1 MFSIKRSPLSP
12 KELEARR
19 ANARKSTGPRTP
31 EGKVR
36 VSFNRL
42 LHGGR
47 SARLEAFLRQRGT
60 DPHAFLALRKS
71 IRLPGEQVDP
81 VQATVVKLWLKSP
94 VQGGSMVG
102 AGGFKTVIGD
112 GHGQTRHQTVGSLL
126 SAKKMASVMK
136 GLSPDYNK
144 ILTGMVFEFV
154 RSQLHGSS
162 AVYRSK
168 RVCHEKST
176 N

>member
-47 SARLEAFLRQRGT
+47 SARLEAFLRQHGT
-60 DPHAFLALRKS
+60 DPHAFCALRKS
-71 IRLPGEQVDP
+71 IRLLGERVDP
-81 VQATVVKLWLKSP
+81 LQAALVKMWLKSP
-94 VQGGSMVG
+94 VQGGSTVG
-102 AGGFKTVIGD
+102 GWGARTLVDSGRE
-112 GHGQTRHQTVGSLL
+112 QTRHRTVGSLL
-126 SAKKMASVMK
+126 STKKMASVMK
-136 GLSPDYNK
+136 GLSPDYGQV
-144 ILTGMVFEFV
+144 LTAMLV
-154 RSQLHGSS
+154 GS
-162 AVYRSK
+162 ALPK
-168 RVCHEKST
+168 RRA
-176 N
+176 

>member
-1 MFSIKRSPLSP
+1 MAKTLGASAALIPTHSSPSVSP
-12 KELEARR
+12 SGCL
-19 ANARKSTGPRTP
+19 
-31 EGKVR
+31 
-36 VSFNRL
+36 
-42 LHGGR
+42 
-47 SARLEAFLRQRGT
+47 
-60 DPHAFLALRKS
+60 
-71 IRLPGEQVDP
+71 EQVDP